1 MSANTPVPSRYSN
14 MLRILKKHRKQMR
27 ITEDYLFESGL
38 LDEMEDRIIEETG
51 STPIHLD
58 IDSVMDAPNDA
69 TDPDAQLREEVQ
81 ALREE
86 ATDRQAFIAAAQSV
100 VTGQQNAEVVNTMRR
115 DLERARMSLEDGRV

>member
-1 MSANTPVPSRYSN
+1 
-14 MLRILKKHRKQMR
+14 MR
-27 ITEDYLFESGL
+27 ITEDYLFENGL

-51 STPIHLD
+51 NTPIHLD
-58 IDSVMDAPNDA
+58 IDSVMDAPDDA

-81 ALREE
+81 ALRQE